1 MLRTQQDL
9 QRLYPFNQPIILTRQ
24 AIEDFI
30 DNRMFVNLSY
40 FGESPGSKGPT
51 IGRNLKITTLG
62 NLRAGGNR
70 IYFRGFQ
77 ITGPSISAGFLIGE
91 WRLFIMDRSV
101 TASWTGGTWGINPPG
116 YLNTDKVLT
125 NLYNLANN

>member
-9 QRLYPFNQPIILTRQ
+9 QSLYPYNQPIILTRQ

-40 FGESPGSKGPT
+40 TGRSPGSVGT
-51 IGRNLKITTLG
+51 TVGRNLKITTLG
-62 NLRAGGNR
+62 TLRSGGN
-70 IYFRGFQ
+70 ILHFRGFQ
-77 ITGPSISAGFLIGE
+77 ITGPSISAGFLIGQ
-91 WRLFIMDRSV
+91 WRLFLMDRTI

-116 YLNTDKVLT
+116 YKNTDKVLT
-125 NLYNLANN
+125 NLYNLS